1 MINKKLTAKIV
12 LGLMLATPY
21 TAFADSFTDGFTVVK
36 ELEQGDSHYKG
47 TMAPT
52 TDTTIDKDIT
62 YSLTLN
68 KGSATTNTGVST
80 LYVNQNGK
88 TFTYNGKT
96 NVYLST
102 NLTGTGNNS
111 ANALC
116 LYAGNVVFNDDAEF
130 TTIVKGENG
139 KSAYGIGAV
148 GGGNDVLTLNFNGDS
163 VKVNV
168 TTDVARQENGTYCE
182 AAGISAYAA
191 DIVAS
196 ANTKTEITVTGTS
209 TSEKA
214 TPVYGILNEAGNV
227 DLQGDTVI
235 TVTTNGYGTDV
246 KSGKD
251 AAGLAVGVKVI
262 DGFYNS
268 TMGNRNGRADTTL
281 NNAVVNVVNNAVGG
295 KAIGMEAV
303 NFVDGNADEAVLT
316 VDGNLDLTATA
327 DTARG
332 VIAQDGKKV
341 VLGSENSDYINVTA
355 KSVNSENDANINAGI
370 LALKSGTVDVNTKTL
385 NVTTNATGDGWAYG
399 ISAQNNTTDAT
410 DNMASINISADNI
423 YVNSTADTEG
433 HAAGFVT
440 MSQGQMNVHG
450 NVEVHADNAIV
461 TRGDS
466 AMNINMDEA
475 DVNNTTKLYGD
486 INFSYD
492 EKTSGTKVDA
502 DVNINLNGEDSVW
515 EGNTVMDWALK
526 EGGNTSF
533 DDIKDKLSVDGCNII
548 LANGAQWNA
557 TQVPTT
563 GTEGKAGSAYIALN
577 NLTLNDGVVNLDKME
592 GQTLEIEKL
601 TGEGGTVNTNSLD
614 NKMSIGTVAD
624 STSVTV
630 NGSGEIADAIY
641 GGDATAQDLADV
653 VTTGTGESEK
663 SAASQITTDEGI
675 IAGKITADVKDGE
688 VTNYTVAKNT
698 TNVGLSNLT
707 GINLMTWRQENND
720 MNKRL
725 GELRDSKGEHGV
737 WVRMVRGE
745 VEYESIK
752 NQYNY
757 YQVGYDEK
765 LSTDPNWTVGM
776 FLTRT
781 EGNSTFRTGSA
792 ENNHTG
798 VGVYGSYLKDDGS
811 FIDLVA
817 KYARIDSDFNAN
829 GGVGSGD
836 YNTNGYSVSAEYGK
850 RFEQGNGFWIE
861 PQVELTYGTVGA
873 VDYTTSNGAEVRQ
886 EGMDSLVGRV
896 GFSLGKDI
904 KAGNVYARASYLY
917 DFDGET
923 EVTMS
928 RGGNSDVYE
937 QDLGGGW
944 FEVGVGT
951 NINLSDATHLYFDVE
966 KTYGGDVAT
975 PWQWSAGIRYS
986 F

>member
-21 TAFADSFTDGFTVVK
+21 TAFAAQESGSIDSPMEINESINVVSDKTYGTEPGISYGLYAESNENIKLTGDEITITSNQNESNGSRAVMIKGGAVSLGKENSVIEINANDNGGNAAMGVYVLDKNSKFDVNAKSFTLNSDGTFALHVQSNT
-36 ELEQGDSHYKG
+36 Q
-47 TMAPT
+47 
-52 TDTTIDKDIT
+52 DKKADP
-62 YSLTLN
+62 
-68 KGSATTNTGVST
+68 
-80 LYVNQNGK
+80 
-88 TFTYNGKT
+88 
-96 NVYLST
+96 
-102 NLTGTGNNS
+102 NS
-111 ANALC
+111 ASANIQAD
-116 LYAGNVVFNDDAEF
+116 N
-130 TTIVKGENG
+130 IVING
-139 KSAYGIGAV
+139 A
-148 GGGNDVLTLNFNGDS
+148 NL
-163 VKVNV
+163 
-168 TTDVARQENGTYCE
+168 
-182 AAGISAYAA
+182 GISAHSNGQINIKGNLTVNAINA
-191 DIVAS
+191 IDTRGNATININTDGKHTTVLNGDIVFETPYREGKPENSGNLINSNVDINLSGEGSSWTGKAYQEYQVKVGNESDEYKYIHSVELDTPDGYNYGNVTGFSMNINNGAS
-196 ANTKTEITVTGTS
+196 WNMDGNSFINNVTVENGGVINVQEEVKEFNVGIAGNSDKGGITLNNGIINLQGESQQITVTELDGT
-209 TSEKA
+209 
-214 TPVYGILNEAGNV
+214 
-227 DLQGDTVI
+227 
-235 TVTTNGYGTDV
+235 
-246 KSGKD
+246 
-251 AAGLAVGVKVI
+251 
-262 DGFYNS
+262 
-268 TMGNRNGRADTTL
+268 
-281 NNAVVNVVNNAVGG
+281 
-295 KAIGMEAV
+295 
-303 NFVDGNADEAVLT
+303 
-316 VDGNLDLTATA
+316 
-327 DTARG
+327 
-332 VIAQDGKKV
+332 
-341 VLGSENSDYINVTA
+341 
-355 KSVNSENDANINAGI
+355 
-370 LALKSGTVDVNTKTL
+370 
-385 NVTTNATGDGWAYG
+385 
-399 ISAQNNTTDAT
+399 
-410 DNMASINISADNI
+410 
-423 YVNSTADTEG
+423 
-433 HAAGFVT
+433 
-440 MSQGQMNVHG
+440 
-450 NVEVHADNAIV
+450 
-461 TRGDS
+461 
-466 AMNINMDEA
+466 
-475 DVNNTTKLYGD
+475 
-486 INFSYD
+486 
-492 EKTSGTKVDA
+492 
-502 DVNINLNGEDSVW
+502 
-515 EGNTVMDWALK
+515 
-526 EGGNTSF
+526 
-533 DDIKDKLSVDGCNII
+533 
-548 LANGAQWNA
+548 
-557 TQVPTT
+557 
-563 GTEGKAGSAYIALN
+563 
-577 NLTLNDGVVNLDKME
+577 
-592 GQTLEIEKL
+592 
-601 TGEGGTVNTNSLD
+601 GGTVNTNSLN
-614 NKMSIGTVAD
+614 NKMTIDAVHD

-641 GGDATAQDLADV
+641 GGDATAQNLADV
-653 VTTGTGESEK
+653 VTTTDTGK

-737 WVRMVRGE
+737 WARMVRGE

-928 RGGNSDVYE
+928 RGGISDVYE

>member
-1 MINKKLTAKIV
+1 MKGKKLAAKIM
-12 LGLMLATPY
+12 LGLLLATPY
-21 TAFADSFTDGFTVVK
+21 GLTEAGEQSGTIDDSVNKTDSIIITANKYQKFTATNIIGYGVYAADS
-36 ELEQGDSHYKG
+36 
-47 TMAPT
+47 
-52 TDTTIDKDIT
+52 DII
-62 YSLTLN
+62 
-68 KGSATTNTGVST
+68 
-80 LYVNQNGK
+80 
-88 TFTYNGKT
+88 
-96 NVYLST
+96 
-102 NLTGTGNNS
+102 NLTGSEITINAEQFNPELTEIRGAWARDNS
-111 ANALC
+111 
-116 LYAGNVVFNDDAEF
+116 
-130 TTIVKGENG
+130 TISLGKSDSIVSVNVKGNSVMALTAIGTNSKLEVNADSLFVNV
-139 KSAYGIGAV
+139 KSTSKDGYGIH
-148 GGGNDVLTLNFNGDS
+148 
-163 VKVNV
+163 
-168 TTDVARQENGTYCE
+168 
-182 AAGISAYAA
+182 
-191 DIVAS
+191 
-196 ANTKTEITVTGTS
+196 
-209 TSEKA
+209 
-214 TPVYGILNEAGNV
+214 
-227 DLQGDTVI
+227 
-235 TVTTNGYGTDV
+235 
-246 KSGKD
+246 
-251 AAGLAVGVKVI
+251 
-262 DGFYNS
+262 
-268 TMGNRNGRADTTL
+268 
-281 NNAVVNVVNNAVGG
+281 
-295 KAIGMEAV
+295 
-303 NFVDGNADEAVLT
+303 
-316 VDGNLDLTATA
+316 
-327 DTARG
+327 
-332 VIAQDGKKV
+332 
-341 VLGSENSDYINVTA
+341 
-355 KSVNSENDANINAGI
+355 
-370 LALKSGTVDVNTKTL
+370 
-385 NVTTNATGDGWAYG
+385 
-399 ISAQNNTTDAT
+399 AQNNTQDKDAPDT
-410 DNMASINISADNI
+410 AASVNITANNIVVNSNALGISAFSN
-423 YVNSTADTEG
+423 
-433 HAAGFVT
+433 
-440 MSQGQMNVHG
+440 GQMNINGNLTVNATNAIDTRGNATIKINTDGQQHTTVLNGDIVFETPNEEDGETHNSGEKINSNVDINLSGEGSSWTGRAYQSFPTDTDTVKIDNGSDYYG
-450 NVEVHADNAIV
+450 NVTGFSMKINNGASWNM
-461 TRGDS
+461 TGDS
-466 AMNINMDEA
+466 FINNVTVENGGVINVQEKVKEFNVGIA
-475 DVNNTTKLYGD
+475 DKSDKGDKGGITLNNG
-486 INFSYD
+486 I
-492 EKTSGTKVDA
+492 
-502 DVNINLNGEDSVW
+502 INLQGESQQI
-515 EGNTVMDWALK
+515 TVTEL
-526 EGGNTSF
+526 
-533 DDIKDKLSVDGCNII
+533 DG
-548 LANGAQWNA
+548 
-557 TQVPTT
+557 T
-563 GTEGKAGSAYIALN
+563 
-577 NLTLNDGVVNLDKME
+577 
-592 GQTLEIEKL
+592 
-601 TGEGGTVNTNSLD
+601 GGTVNTNSLN
-614 NKMSIGTVAD
+614 NKMTIDAVHD

-641 GGDATAQDLADV
+641 GGDATAQELADV
-653 VTTGTGESEK
+653 VTTDTGK

-737 WVRMVRGE
+737 WARMVRGE

-836 YNTNGYSVSAEYGK
+836 YNTNGYSISAEYGK

-928 RGGNSDVYE
+928 RGVISDVYE

>member
-21 TAFADSFTDGFTVVK
+21 TAFAAQESDSIDSTTKINESINVVSNK
-36 ELEQGDSHYKG
+36 
-47 TMAPT
+47 
-52 TDTTIDKDIT
+52 T
-62 YSLTLN
+62 YSPKEDINISYGLYAKKNVDIQLT
-68 KGSATTNTGVST
+68 GDEITITS
-80 LYVNQNGK
+80 NQNGSDGSRAVMIDGGAVSLGNGNSVIEINANDNGGNVAMGVHVLGK
-88 TFTYNGKT
+88 NSKFDVNAKSFTLNSDGTFALHVQSNTQDKDAPT
-96 NVYLST
+96 
-102 NLTGTGNNS
+102 NS
-111 ANALC
+111 ASANIQAD
-116 LYAGNVVFNDDAEF
+116 N
-130 TTIVKGENG
+130 IVING
-139 KSAYGIGAV
+139 A
-148 GGGNDVLTLNFNGDS
+148 NL
-163 VKVNV
+163 
-168 TTDVARQENGTYCE
+168 
-182 AAGISAYAA
+182 GISAHSNGQINIKGNLTVNAINAIDTRGNATININKDGQHTTVLNGDIVFETPYTPEDTQNSGNLINSNVDINLSGEESSWTGRAYQEYQVKNDKNEYVYIKSAELDAPDEYKYGDVIGFKMNINNGASWNMTDDSFINNVTVENGGVINVQKDVEEFNVGIAA
-191 DIVAS
+191 DSGDDKGGITLNNGVI
-196 ANTKTEITVTGTS
+196 NLQGKNQQITVTELDGT
-209 TSEKA
+209 
-214 TPVYGILNEAGNV
+214 
-227 DLQGDTVI
+227 
-235 TVTTNGYGTDV
+235 
-246 KSGKD
+246 
-251 AAGLAVGVKVI
+251 
-262 DGFYNS
+262 
-268 TMGNRNGRADTTL
+268 
-281 NNAVVNVVNNAVGG
+281 
-295 KAIGMEAV
+295 
-303 NFVDGNADEAVLT
+303 
-316 VDGNLDLTATA
+316 
-327 DTARG
+327 
-332 VIAQDGKKV
+332 
-341 VLGSENSDYINVTA
+341 
-355 KSVNSENDANINAGI
+355 
-370 LALKSGTVDVNTKTL
+370 
-385 NVTTNATGDGWAYG
+385 
-399 ISAQNNTTDAT
+399 
-410 DNMASINISADNI
+410 
-423 YVNSTADTEG
+423 
-433 HAAGFVT
+433 
-440 MSQGQMNVHG
+440 
-450 NVEVHADNAIV
+450 
-461 TRGDS
+461 
-466 AMNINMDEA
+466 
-475 DVNNTTKLYGD
+475 
-486 INFSYD
+486 
-492 EKTSGTKVDA
+492 
-502 DVNINLNGEDSVW
+502 
-515 EGNTVMDWALK
+515 
-526 EGGNTSF
+526 
-533 DDIKDKLSVDGCNII
+533 
-548 LANGAQWNA
+548 
-557 TQVPTT
+557 
-563 GTEGKAGSAYIALN
+563 
-577 NLTLNDGVVNLDKME
+577 
-592 GQTLEIEKL
+592 
-601 TGEGGTVNTNSLD
+601 GGTVNTNSLD
-614 NKMSIGTVAD
+614 NKMSIGTVVGNP
-624 STSVTV
+624 SVTV

-641 GGDATAQDLADV
+641 GGDATAQNLADV
-653 VTTGTGESEK
+653 VTTDTGK

-698 TNVGLSNLT
+698 TNIGLSNLT

-737 WVRMVRGE
+737 WARMVRGE

-836 YNTNGYSVSAEYGK
+836 YNTNGYSISAEYGK

-873 VDYTTSNGAEVRQ
+873 VDYTTSNGAKVRQ

-928 RGGNSDVYE
+928 RGGISDVYE